1 MDRQRAQRAGRHG
14 DWTQV
19 TRPARPAA
27 PPTAVPAAQGHYVQA
42 GIGDQSGLLRVS
54 RPRFGCHPP
63 LHPPTTHISMAAYAS
78 ECCFQRV
85 YPKNIK
91 KKCILKQNW
100 FYEFDHVK
108 NCKERCKYIV
118 L

>member
-1 MDRQRAQRAGRHG
+1 MCIKKAGYKYYILLKILHMFC
-14 DWTQV
+14 
-19 TRPARPAA
+19 
-27 PPTAVPAAQGHYVQA
+27 
-42 GIGDQSGLLRVS
+42 LLR
-54 RPRFGCHPP
+54 
-63 LHPPTTHISMAAYAS
+63 
-78 ECCFQRV
+78 Q
-85 YPKNIK
+85 PKNIK